1 MKLVYWYMLQIKIK
15 FFILKVGHSWPG
27 RLSRQRRKLQGRIWG
42 MQPEVR
48 RAFEKLRCSSIFNA
62 FMFLEVWSLLHS
74 IIHIISYAMPS
85 SGILQISYES
95 LVFSLYDQENT
106 SEKWN
111 IPWYTTREHC
121 ITMLYQNHR
130 KYTWGINGKGSM

>member
-1 MKLVYWYMLQIKIK
+1 MFQHFQCIHVLGSMKLTTFYHAY
-15 FFILKVGHSWPG
+15 
-27 RLSRQRRKLQGRIWG
+27 
-42 MQPEVR
+42 
-48 RAFEKLRCSSIFNA
+48 
-62 FMFLEVWSLLHS
+62 
-74 IIHIISYAMPS
+74 ISYAMPS

-130 KYTWGINGKGSM
+130 KYTGQNTHGASMEKDRCNTVEYTWLSCILIGCFLYGLV